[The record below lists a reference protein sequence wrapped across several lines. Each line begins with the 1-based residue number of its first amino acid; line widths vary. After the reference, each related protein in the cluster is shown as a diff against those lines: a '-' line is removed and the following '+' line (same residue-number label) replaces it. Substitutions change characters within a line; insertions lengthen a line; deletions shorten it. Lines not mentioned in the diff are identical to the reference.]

1 MNTNQDANNY
11 QRPIKA
17 KSSGKYRRDQADD
30 VRESPPGSSSSGD
43 SIDIDSCCSHD
54 DDENNIANATSQN
67 INKPTP
73 SSAFNNYKPM
83 VRAAIQRNN
92 MKSQNISNGEIRSAT
107 KGIMSSRSME
117 LFSKAKL
124 AKLDEEETYNDA
136 NSTQKNHAAKKTSS
150 MRDALL
156 AAAKKSS
163 SNEESATTT
172 PKRSGSSSGG
182 SSAAKSG
189 WGNIVNDARR
199 ASLED
204 SASGSSWVKNRRASI
219 SQSDIL
225 TEGQHYLS
233 ISMMVY
239 MYSHLRET
247 CRMGHTRVKFEELD
261 VNSFQSLYGRGPA
274 KGNDSSSFKYLN
286 ITKSSG
292 SIVRTIIDELGSLN
306 ERESNEDNNQ
316 DLMGGHSASREYE
329 LSMLGEFRKW
339 IEDSKVSQL
348 DASTEEVINNLKK
361 QVARRRWKRAKSIIS
376 ITRKLSTSRLLNS
389 DSSLRSSVNS
399 NQSESSLDVDQL
411 LDPNKAQMVHHL
423 RCQVARYRWRRA
435 ITRVLLA
442 VRLSGPSPPT
452 WEVNP
457 ETDDGN
463 NRTSKPNNNVFVD
476 VKKLMKTALKEQ
488 PKFFRDGSVMK
499 NLIESGIEVVWF
511 SDLTQSDVVYGIC
524 CQRQEERVTVV
535 FRGTVNSHNWLI
547 NMK

>member
-1 MNTNQDANNY
+1 M
-11 QRPIKA
+11 PIIINAPKA
-17 KSSGKYRRDQADD
+17 KTKSSKYRREAED

-83 VRAAIQRNN
+83 VRAATQRNN

-136 NSTQKNHAAKKTSS
+136 NSTQKNHAAKKKSS

-189 WGNIVNDARR
+189 WGNIMNDARR

-204 SASGSSWVKNRRASI
+204 STSGSSWVKNRRASI

-274 KGNDSSSFKYLN
+274 KSNDSSSFKYLN
-286 ITKSSG
+286 STKSSG
-292 SIVRTIIDELGSLN
+292 SIVRTIIDELGCLN
-306 ERESNEDNNQ
+306 ERESNEENNQ

-376 ITRKLSTSRLLNS
+376 MTRQLSSKRLNS
-389 DSSLRSSVNS
+389 DSSLRSSMDS
-399 NQSESSLDVDQL
+399 NQSESSLDVD
-411 LDPNKAQMVHHL
+411 PNKAQMVYHL

-442 VRLSGPSPPT
+442 VRLSGPRPPT
-452 WEVNP
+452 WEDNP

-463 NRTSKPNNNVFVD
+463 NRTSKPNDNVFVD
-476 VKKLMKTALKEQ
+476 LKKLMNTALKEQ

-524 CQRQEERVTVV
+524 CQREEERVTVV

>member
-1 MNTNQDANNY
+1 M
-11 QRPIKA
+11 PIIINAPKA

-189 WGNIVNDARR
+189 WGNIMNDARR

-204 SASGSSWVKNRRASI
+204 SASGSSWVKNRSASI

-225 TEGQHYLS
+225 TEGH
-233 ISMMVY
+233 
-239 MYSHLRET
+239 
-247 CRMGHTRVKFEELD
+247 
-261 VNSFQSLYGRGPA
+261 
-274 KGNDSSSFKYLN
+274 
-286 ITKSSG
+286 
-292 SIVRTIIDELGSLN
+292 II
-306 ERESNEDNNQ
+306 
-316 DLMGGHSASREYE
+316 YP
-329 LSMLGEFRKW
+329 
-339 IEDSKVSQL
+339 SQ
-348 DASTEEVINNLKK
+348 
-361 QVARRRWKRAKSIIS
+361 
-376 ITRKLSTSRLLNS
+376 
-389 DSSLRSSVNS
+389 
-399 NQSESSLDVDQL
+399 
-411 LDPNKAQMVHHL
+411 
-423 RCQVARYRWRRA
+423 
-435 ITRVLLA
+435 
-442 VRLSGPSPPT
+442 
-452 WEVNP
+452 
-457 ETDDGN
+457 
-463 NRTSKPNNNVFVD
+463 
-476 VKKLMKTALKEQ
+476 
-488 PKFFRDGSVMK
+488 
-499 NLIESGIEVVWF
+499 
-511 SDLTQSDVVYGIC
+511 
-524 CQRQEERVTVV
+524 
-535 FRGTVNSHNWLI
+535 
-547 NMK
+547 

>member
-1 MNTNQDANNY
+1 
-11 QRPIKA
+11 
-17 KSSGKYRRDQADD
+17 
-30 VRESPPGSSSSGD
+30 
-43 SIDIDSCCSHD
+43 
-54 DDENNIANATSQN
+54 
-67 INKPTP
+67 
-73 SSAFNNYKPM
+73 M

-136 NSTQKNHAAKKTSS
+136 NSTQKNHAAL
-150 MRDALL
+150 RDALL

-189 WGNIVNDARR
+189 WGNIMNDARR

-204 SASGSSWVKNRRASI
+204 SASGSSWVKNRSASI

-376 ITRKLSTSRLLNS
+376 ITRKLSTSRLLNN

-442 VRLSGPSPPT
+442 VRLSDPSPPT